1 MGDVLQS
8 SYGLRQHATVVG
20 HPARFSSLF
29 TWGPE
34 EVFLPLQRLR
44 SSHRST
50 FLDCLL
56 CVLIFFWSLS
66 LLFSQ
71 CMACR
76 PFDRLFLLFVL
87 RVPHG
92 QLFQTYLRLI
102 VHLFRLA
109 LIIPASILKKYMEEF
124 ERFYCVKD
132 LRYLHCS
139 TLERFASG
147 PRWPRC
153 RPDRSIAPELNRQLP
168 SAVTISIFFFWSL
181 KKGGSSAPSEPPLA
195 TCL

>member
-20 HPARFSSLF
+20 NPACFSSLF

-34 EVFLPLQRLR
+34 EVFLPFQLLR
-44 SSHRST
+44 SSNRST

-56 CVLIFFWSLS
+56 SVLIFFWSLS

-71 CMACR
+71 CLACR

-87 RVPHG
+87 SVPHG

-102 VHLFRLA
+102 FVL
-109 LIIPASILKKYMEEF
+109 
-124 ERFYCVKD
+124 
-132 LRYLHCS
+132 
-139 TLERFASG
+139 
-147 PRWPRC
+147 
-153 RPDRSIAPELNRQLP
+153 
-168 SAVTISIFFFWSL
+168 
-181 KKGGSSAPSEPPLA
+181 
-195 TCL
+195 

>member
-1 MGDVLQS
+1 MFRDKRGLQACEGCKREKTTS
-8 SYGLRQHATVVG
+8 QMIAFFFAGVG

-44 SSHRST
+44 SSHRPA

-56 CVLIFFWSLS
+56 SVLIFFWSFSLLFS

-71 CMACR
+71 CLACR

-92 QLFQTYLRLI
+92 QLFQTFLS
-102 VHLFRLA
+102 LFY
-109 LIIPASILKKYMEEF
+109 S
-124 ERFYCVKD
+124 
-132 LRYLHCS
+132 
-139 TLERFASG
+139 
-147 PRWPRC
+147 
-153 RPDRSIAPELNRQLP
+153 
-168 SAVTISIFFFWSL
+168 
-181 KKGGSSAPSEPPLA
+181 
-195 TCL
+195 